1 MTVYSSL
8 QNIASEEGQGKQD
21 RNTWHFYGRNL
32 HQESLCSAGDMEQS
46 PLDLTPTCLIQA
58 ASFCWL
64 PLFLTSSPTEITFQ
78 PMLEVMKDEDVS
90 VKP

>member
-8 QNIASEEGQGKQD
+8 QNIVSEEGQGKQD
-21 RNTWHFYGRNL
+21 RNTWHFCGRNR
-32 HQESLCSAGDMEQS
+32 HQESLCSAGDREQS

-64 PLFLTSSPTEITFQ
+64 PFFLTSSLPEITFQ
-78 PMLEVMKDEDVS
+78 PMLEVMKDEDIS